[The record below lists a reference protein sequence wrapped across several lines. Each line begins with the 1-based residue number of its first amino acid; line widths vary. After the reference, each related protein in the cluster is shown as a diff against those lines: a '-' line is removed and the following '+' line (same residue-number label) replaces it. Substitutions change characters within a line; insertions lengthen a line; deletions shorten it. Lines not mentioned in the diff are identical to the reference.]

1 MFELMFSIHFIIPEF
16 IFRENNLEK
25 LSEKKGYNLVYVDSR
40 GVNAF
45 FVRKDVMENS
55 VLRKMKS
62 GDVFIYNKDH
72 NTRLK
77 SIKNIVKKYN
87 LLKV

>member
-1 MFELMFSIHFIIPEF
+1 M
-16 IFRENNLEK
+16 
-25 LSEKKGYNLVYVDSR
+25 VCVDSR
-40 GVNAF
+40 GINAF
-45 FVRKDVMENS
+45 FVRKDLMKNS
-55 VLRKMKS
+55 VLRKMKTE
-62 GDVFIYNKDH
+62 DVFIYNKDH